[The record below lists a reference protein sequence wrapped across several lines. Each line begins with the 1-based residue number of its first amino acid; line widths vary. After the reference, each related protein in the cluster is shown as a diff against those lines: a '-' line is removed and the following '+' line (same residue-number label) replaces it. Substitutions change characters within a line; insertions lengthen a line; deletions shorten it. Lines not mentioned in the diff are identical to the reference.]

1 MFLLN
6 ASYVQGTWLITW
18 ECTKIKD
25 TILDL
30 KELKNLHKSQLG
42 TETVPRFK
50 AGGRALGRS
59 DVEAPHNMRTLG
71 HLVWARNFKRSA
83 F

>member
-6 ASYVQGTWLITW
+6 ASYVQGTWLIPW

-25 TILDL
+25 SILDL

-42 TETVPRFK
+42 TETVARFK

-59 DVEAPHNMRTLG
+59 DVEAPHNLRNLG
-71 HLVWARNFKRSA
+71 HLV
-83 F
+83 